1 MYDDATFSGG
11 GGGLGRPVPL
21 DVGDIEK
28 EGGPQGRVVRVDFGR
43 HCPWILDEVELCF
56 AHEHSIQLKA
66 YFGCRVKPGCHAV
79 WPCLLPRGEACKTV
93 ADK

>member
-1 MYDDATFSGG
+1 MQRCLALQEFCSKFLFLICMYDDATFSGG
-11 GGGLGRPVPL
+11 GGGLGRAVPL

-56 AHEHSIQLKA
+56 AHEHSI
-66 YFGCRVKPGCHAV
+66 
-79 WPCLLPRGEACKTV
+79 
-93 ADK
+93 